1 MICPPLIFKKRKKE
15 KQKKTNKSKQGLD
28 YMVWIQIDFVP
39 VEPSILN
46 TNFLQDNET
55 WIFIFMAEHLFQK
68 FLRCK

>member
-15 KQKKTNKSKQGLD
+15 KQKKTNKTKQGLD

-46 TNFLQDNET
+46 ANFLQDNET
-55 WIFIFMAEHLFQK
+55 WIFIFVAKYLFQK
-68 FLRCK
+68 FLRWK